1 MLGRA
6 RQVAG
11 SPYLTSSLKRLFLVV
26 SNLNTNLYLQYISSR
41 NNPADRPLRTLSLQ
55 GAKHF
60 GGHSGHTIDLMALPS
75 NAQSY
80 LSGLMYLHST
90 RRVILSSFWITM
102 LSLLLTSSLNCSVS
116 FPRSLSRVPSWYLMF
131 FLVLSGAWPL
141 LPHSHAFPLAKK
153 WEKGVVLPPTPK
165 GFLDTWSLPWDLW
178 IFRFE
183 PIVWH
188 SIW

>member
-11 SPYLTSSLKRLFLVV
+11 SPDLTSSLKRLFLVV

-55 GAKHF
+55 GVKHF
-60 GGHSGHTIDLMALPS
+60 GGHSGHTVDLMALPS

-90 RRVILSSFWITM
+90 LFE
-102 LSLLLTSSLNCSVS
+102 SLC
-116 FPRSLSRVPSWYLMF
+116 FPSY
-131 FLVLSGAWPL
+131 
-141 LPHSHAFPLAKK
+141 
-153 WEKGVVLPPTPK
+153 
-165 GFLDTWSLPWDLW
+165 
-178 IFRFE
+178 
-183 PIVWH
+183 
-188 SIW
+188 